1 MGSIFLQKNTSH
13 MTKSLQPWKIR
24 DFHLSFGVKGEFPN
38 PEAFYSFSLLTKN
51 PPRVLKPKF
60 CFFHPEVQGRE
71 IGKLRSWSW
80 SLHERSLGKPFFLS
94 RPKSKIWSETKF
106 GRIFSHETSKKTSVG
121 RCFVSYHSRIKMTMD
136 EKEEH
141 KQQSPSVECMEVSSR
156 YQQTTCSRYT
166 LINWS
171 SPWFT
176 VTIDSEIA
184 TKAGCHVPYQL
195 PMF

>member
-1 MGSIFLQKNTSH
+1 MIWSISTREAMLKKSIATVLMGSIFLQKNTSH

-80 SLHERSLGKPFFLS
+80 SLHERSLGKPFFCQGLN
-94 RPKSKIWSETKF
+94 PKF
-106 GRIFSHETSKKTSVG
+106 GVKPNLEGFFPT
-121 RCFVSYHSRIKMTMD
+121 
-136 EKEEH
+136 
-141 KQQSPSVECMEVSSR
+141 KQARRLQLVDVLFP
-156 YQQTTCSRYT
+156 
-166 LINWS
+166 
-171 SPWFT
+171 
-176 VTIDSEIA
+176 TIL
-184 TKAGCHVPYQL
+184 G
-195 PMF
+195 